1 MAKWP
6 PAIEPAES
14 HDVEHDEFDPME
26 IDASSLDA
34 STSITSSIYRY
45 SYENGRR
52 VSTGQQTAALTFIG
66 SNQVNLDSV
75 PDVDISIIHTRTPGT
90 RSQTM
95 ISSRTAKT

>member
-14 HDVEHDEFDPME
+14 HDVEHDEFDPTE

-52 VSTGQQTAALTFIG
+52 VSTGQQTAALAFIG
-66 SNQVNLDSV
+66 SNQVNLDSCLTSISVSFIQERPV
-75 PDVDISIIHTRTPGT
+75 PDPKR
-90 RSQTM
+90 
-95 ISSRTAKT
+95 